1 MLVCYCI
8 NFKIHVYSTYNTSL
22 DSVYLPLQT
31 IYYKKIVLRNG
42 CVRGKR
48 CKLLLIFRERS
59 IDMELQNIFEA
70 LTVAL
75 SGDIP
80 LYTATI
86 EKLKEL
92 QENNNTAQNEIER
105 LTTVVTGLEES
116 LKQNT
121 EQLAN
126 VARMIPVDEKTKP
139 QATFKQLIENMTFE

>member
-1 MLVCYCI
+1 
-8 NFKIHVYSTYNTSL
+8 
-22 DSVYLPLQT
+22 
-31 IYYKKIVLRNG
+31 
-42 CVRGKR
+42 
-48 CKLLLIFRERS
+48 
-59 IDMELQNIFEA
+59 MELQNIFEA